1 VEKKRGK
8 VSFDSLKFYLGDSSS
23 RTGGMKVTSQVD
35 LVPSSENKLKK
46 KNVAQGSLS
55 EAQFE
60 ICRETARKVLIALP

>member
-1 VEKKRGK
+1 
-8 VSFDSLKFYLGDSSS
+8 
-23 RTGGMKVTSQVD
+23 MKVTSQVD